1 MNWIATIQTCYH
13 EIKEKIVVSY
23 TNVEEARRTKQESTA
38 SASFLRL
45 EKVRMPHFDGKLREY
60 PQFKKDFQKQV
71 MTQTRKSD
79 AAYVLRTCLDGE
91 PAKLVK
97 SVDDDIDEIGQRLNE
112 KYGDPAKVA
121 DVIIDEIKRFRMLR
135 EREDKR
141 FIEFVTLIENGYR
154 DLKRLGLE
162 TEITTTSS
170 VSVIEKA
177 LPPDIKRK
185 WSELVS
191 SRDSPV
197 DKSNKSPS
205 LLDFRQSQKR
215 AIEYE
220 SATLQATSSNQYHK
234 DAAQCTASISEE
246 KQENSRDPRPK
257 CLIHDNGRHWT
268 TNCRLYQAKAIDGKK
283 NFLKE
288 NRGCWSCLKP
298 GHRQRTC
305 RMGRECGVNGC
316 TRRHHPSIHENTPQQ
331 YTPRN
336 ESTPQQATASA
347 NVCNNLKFDTCL
359 LQVQRVETRKGTANL
374 MWDNAASLCFI
385 TNAKAKQEKLRGV
398 KVNLSILKL
407 VGQNEKIETMKYK
420 LPLLDKQGH
429 AVEFVEVYGIN
440 KITSDIEHV
449 DVESIAQS
457 I

>member
-1 MNWIATIQTCYH
+1 
-13 EIKEKIVVSY
+13 
-23 TNVEEARRTKQESTA
+23 
-38 SASFLRL
+38 
-45 EKVRMPHFDGKLREY
+45 
-60 PQFKKDFQKQV
+60 

-97 SVDDDIDEIGQRLNE
+97 SVDDDIDEMWQRLDE

-121 DVIIDEIKRFRMLR
+121 DVIIDEIKLFRMLR
-135 EREDKR
+135 EGEDKR
-141 FIEFVTLIENGYR
+141 FIEFVTLIEDGYR
-154 DLKRLGLE
+154 DLKRLDLE

-191 SRDSPV
+191 SRDSSV
-197 DKSNKSPS
+197 DKGNKFPS
-205 LLDFRQSQKR
+205 LLDFLQNQKS

-220 SATLQATSSNQYHK
+220 SATLRATSSNQYHK
-234 DAAQCTASISEE
+234 GAAHCTANISEE
-246 KQENSRDPRPK
+246 KQENNREPRPK
-257 CLIHDNGRHWT
+257 CLIHDNGKHWT
-268 TNCRLYQAKAIDGKK
+268 ANCRLYQAKAIDEKK

-288 NRGCWSCLKP
+288 NRACWSCLKP

-305 RMGRECGVNGC
+305 RMGRECGINGC
-316 TRRHHPSIHENTPQQ
+316 TRRHHPSIHENNENTPQQ
-331 YTPRN
+331 VTASASS

-359 LQVQRVETRKGTANL
+359 LQVQRVETRKGTANV

-385 TNAKAKQEKLRGV
+385 TNAKAKHEKLRGV
-398 KVNLSILKL
+398 KVNLCIVK
-407 VGQNEKIETMKYK
+407 
-420 LPLLDKQGH
+420 
-429 AVEFVEVYGIN
+429 
-440 KITSDIEHV
+440 
-449 DVESIAQS
+449 
-457 I
+457 